1 MNFSTLIRSEFDI
14 FKVLNDAGYKNFT
27 MNSKHIKLIFGLKL
41 KQLRLGKG
49 LSLSEL
55 AAKSSL
61 SVSYLNE
68 IESGKKYPKTD
79 KIATLAGALNTTYDK
94 LVSLKL
100 VKNLAPVA
108 ELLESNILEQLPL
121 DHYGIDINKLISLM
135 TNSPL
140 QLSAL
145 ITTFIET
152 AQSSELSQNN
162 FSRNALRIFKEF
174 SDNYFE
180 EYEEAVKCFVKANQ
194 ITNKFKVEYKE
205 LKHLLENNYNY
216 EVDETI
222 LNNYTE
228 LNELRA
234 VVVKNGQSKLLLNY
248 RLSDA
253 QKTFIVGKELAYN
266 YLEIKDR
273 SYLYSGVKLNSFDHL
288 INYFKASYFST
299 ALLIN
304 SELLIDGITNFF
316 NEENW
321 NSSLFLSLMN
331 KFNTT
336 PEIFF
341 QRIIS
346 LSSKFFDLSRF
357 FFYRINHEIGT
368 EDFYLLNELKLN
380 TPRNFSTHQFG
391 EHLCRR
397 WSSISMI
404 KEYEKLLN
412 KDKNFSERMAGIT
425 LAKFFESNDEYL
437 CITAV
442 QKGNLIKNQLSSL
455 TLGYLIDEDLRQKI
469 KFVDDPNIPSVK
481 VNETCERCRITDC
494 KERAAIPSEAV
505 IFDKSEQIEKALLR
519 LYSEI

>member
-1 MNFSTLIRSEFDI
+1 MNFSTHIRSEFDI
-14 FKVLNDAGYKNFT
+14 FRLLNDAGYKIFT
-27 MNSKHIKLIFGLKL
+27 MNTKHIKLIFGLKL

-55 AAKSSL
+55 AAKSNL

-79 KIATLAGALNTTYDK
+79 KISALAEALNTTYDR

-121 DHYGIDINKLISLM
+121 DHYGIDINKLITLMINSSL
-135 TNSPL
+135 
-140 QLSAL
+140 LSAL
-145 ITTFIET
+145 IATFIET

-174 SDNYFE
+174 SDNHFE
-180 EYEEAVKCFVKANQ
+180 EYEAAVKCFTIENQ
-194 ITNKFKVEYKE
+194 IANKFKVEYKE
-205 LKHLLENNYNY
+205 LKNLLENNYNY

-222 LNNYTE
+222 LNNYPE
-228 LNELRA
+228 LNEFRA
-234 VVVKNGQSKLLLNY
+234 VVVKNGRNKLLINN

-253 QKTFIVGKELAYN
+253 QKAFVIGKELAYN
-266 YLEIKDR
+266 YLGIKDR
-273 SYLYSGVKLNSFDHL
+273 SYLYSNVRLNTFDHL
-288 INYFKASYFST
+288 VNYFKASYFST

-304 SELLIDGITNFF
+304 SELLIGEINKFF

-321 NSSLFLSLMN
+321 NSSIFLSLMN

-346 LSSKFFDLSRF
+346 LSSKYFDLNRF
-357 FFYRINHEIGT
+357 FFYRINHEMGT
-368 EDFYLLNELKLN
+368 DNFYLLNELKLN
-380 TPRNFSTHQFG
+380 TPRNFSAHQFG

-397 WSSISMI
+397 WSSISMVR
-404 KEYEKLLN
+404 EYEKLLSRN
-412 KDKNFSERMAGIT
+412 KNYSARVASIT
-425 LAKFFESNDEYL
+425 IAKFFESNDDYL
-437 CITAV
+437 CITVV
-442 QKGNLIKNQLSSL
+442 QKGNLLKNQLSSL
-455 TLGYLIDEDLRQKI
+455 TIGFLIDNDLRQKI
-469 KFVDDPNIPSVK
+469 KFADDPKIPSVI
-481 VNETCERCRITDC
+481 VNETCERCRITEC
-494 KERAAIPSEAV
+494 KERAAMPVEAV
-505 IFDKSEQIEKALLR
+505 KFDKSEQTEKALQR
-519 LYSEI
+519 LYSEV